1 MGHSLR
7 VYTSGQQIAERGNSH
22 MFRWAMEGA
31 LAGGP
36 RPKARNKPLS
46 QVSRSIVDE
55 WVGRAKVNGIRS
67 VICLLDESQLRLYDK
82 LPQDLVS
89 YYQASGLRTEH
100 IPIRNYQHPALT
112 ASQLRKVWKTYQRLE
127 KPVLIHCSAGIGRTG
142 KAVSYI
148 KRRAREGD

>member
-1 MGHSLR
+1 
-7 VYTSGQQIAERGNSH
+7 
-22 MFRWAMEGA
+22 MFRWAIEGA

-36 RPKARNKPLS
+36 RPRVPNKPLS

-55 WVGRAKVNGIRS
+55 WIKKAKGNGIRS
-67 VICLLDESQLRLYDK
+67 VICLLGEAQLRLYDN

-100 IPIRNYQHPALT
+100 IPVRNCQHPALS
-112 ASQLRKVWKTYQRLE
+112 ASQLKKVWKAYQRLE

-142 KAVSYI
+142 KALSYI
-148 KRRAREGD
+148 KRREEKQVP